1 MARGPKKHQK
11 KIATPKSWM
20 LGKLQGIYSVRP
32 SQGPHKRRESIPISI
47 ALQQKLKYALGYREV
62 KTILNDKESSVKV
75 DGKLRRDRG
84 FPLGIMDVLSLEK
97 TNERFRVLYDHKGRF
112 TLKQLDETEGRFKL
126 LKVTKKILGPN
137 KIPYLVTHDART
149 IRFPNPDINIGDTLK
164 YDLVDRKI
172 VDVAKLEIGN
182 TSYAIGGNNI
192 GRVGIITNIEKHPGS
207 FDIVHL
213 RDANQKTFATRI
225 SNIII
230 LGRGKQS
237 WISLPSAHGLWL
249 NALEEKKAHEQ
260 PHAAKK

>member
-11 KIATPKSWM
+11 RIATPKAWM

-47 ALQQKLKYALGYREV
+47 ALQQKLKYALGFREV

-112 TLKQLDETEGRFKL
+112 YLKELNETEGRFKL

-137 KIPYLVTHDART
+137 KVPYIVTHDART
-149 IRFPNPDINIGDTLK
+149 IRFPNPNIEIGDTLK
-164 YDLVDRKI
+164 YDLIDRKI
-172 VDVAKLEIGN
+172 VDIAKLEIGN

-207 FDIVHL
+207 FDIVHVK
-213 RDANQKTFATRI
+213 DSHQKNFATRTT
-225 SNIII
+225 NIFV
-230 LGRGKQS
+230 LGKGKQP
-237 WISLPSAHGLWL
+237 WISLPPANGLWL
-249 NALEEKKAHEQ
+249 NALEEKKDKEQ
-260 PHAAKK
+260 KGSK